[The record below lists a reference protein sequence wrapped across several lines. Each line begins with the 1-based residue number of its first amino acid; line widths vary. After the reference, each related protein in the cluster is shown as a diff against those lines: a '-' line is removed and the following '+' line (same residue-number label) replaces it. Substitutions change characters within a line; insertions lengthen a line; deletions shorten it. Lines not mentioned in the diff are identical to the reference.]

1 MLNFTVIQ
9 RAPYDKQWG
18 SLAKDG
24 KTWNGMILE
33 LINDKLDIATSGL
46 SITYDRAL
54 AVDYRLEVM
63 LSWDVKLPAFTFI
76 IPTVL
81 EYLMVQRLCW
91 GRAIREWS
99 SIGSYTWK
107 S

>member
-1 MLNFTVIQ
+1 MLTISFFDSQEIRKHLQKMLNFTVIQ

-33 LINDKLDIATSGL
+33 LMNGELDIATSGL

-54 AVDYRLEVM
+54 AVDYR
-63 LSWDVKLPAFTFI
+63 
-76 IPTVL
+76 
-81 EYLMVQRLCW
+81 
-91 GRAIREWS
+91 
-99 SIGSYTWK
+99 
-107 S
+107 